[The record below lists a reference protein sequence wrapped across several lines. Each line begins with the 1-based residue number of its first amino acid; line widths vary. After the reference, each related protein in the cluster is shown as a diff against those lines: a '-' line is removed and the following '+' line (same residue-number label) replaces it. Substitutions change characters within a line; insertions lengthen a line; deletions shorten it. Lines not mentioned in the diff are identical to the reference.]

1 MYISLLEDDKTLAD
15 QVLALLES
23 HGHTTS
29 HYMNGT
35 EMIRNIQRYTVDLY
49 VLDWQ
54 VPGATGIEVLHHIRN
69 VQKLTT
75 PVLFLTSRN
84 DEQDV
89 IAVFNAGADDYCV
102 KPVRANE
109 FMARLSALLRR
120 SYPPS
125 KQGLV
130 RTYNGY
136 VFNTI
141 DQTISFDGTTQ
152 SLSEKEFKLALF
164 LFENQERALS
174 RERLMIEV
182 WSNDG
187 DTLSRSLDVHISWLR
202 KKLQLS
208 ASSKYFHLKAIHG
221 IGYRLVKTGKE
232 AAQQTEDV
240 AMTA

>member
-1 MYISLLEDDKTLAD
+1 
-15 QVLALLES
+15 
-23 HGHTTS
+23 
-29 HYMNGT
+29 
-35 EMIRNIQRYTVDLY
+35 MIRNVQRYTADLY

-125 KQGLV
+125 KQDLV

-141 DQTISFDGTTQ
+141 DQTISYDGITQ
-152 SLSEKEFKLALF
+152 NLSEKEFKLALF
-164 LFENQERALS
+164 LFENPERALS
-174 RERLMIEV
+174 RQRLMMEV
-182 WSNDG
+182 WNSDG

-208 ASSKYFHLKAIHG
+208 ANSKYFHLKSIHG
-221 IGYRLVKTGKE
+221 YGYRLVKTGKE
-232 AAQQTEDV
+232 VAEQIED
-240 AMTA
+240 TAVIA